1 MSGLDYAGKTIV
13 VTGAYS
19 GIGAAL
25 VPLLQEFG
33 ATDITVL
40 DVRQPEYEVPR
51 FIQVD
56 LGEPGSIDAIL
67 PQLAPEIDVLFNNA
81 GIPGTRPVEQVMSVN
96 LFAVQYLSKALL
108 PRIRQG
114 GAIVNTA
121 SIAGIGWPSHLPE
134 ILELLRLDDWQAQ
147 LAWLSK
153 QSALVGNG
161 YNFSKEC
168 LQVYTMLL
176 GRDAWRNRGIRV
188 NSVCPSPVDTPIL
201 ADFRATMTDAAIDQA
216 IREGGGQ
223 LCSPR
228 QQAQVLAF
236 LGCDLASYVNAINI
250 NVDGGYGAG
259 LMVGDVLI
267 PELAD

>member
-1 MSGLDYAGKTIV
+1 MSSINYSGKSIV

-25 VPLLQEFG
+25 VPLLQAFG
-33 ATDITVL
+33 AEQITVL
-40 DVRQPEYEVPR
+40 DVRRPTYEVAQ
-51 FIQVD
+51 FIEVD
-56 LGEPGSIDAIL
+56 LGDPDSIDAAL
-67 PQLAPEIDVLFNNA
+67 PLLPSRIDVLFNNA
-81 GIPGTRPVEQVMSVN
+81 GIPGTRPVEQVMGVN
-96 LFAVQYLSKALL
+96 LFAVQRLSRALL
-108 PRIRQG
+108 PRIPQG
-114 GAIVNTA
+114 GSIVNTA
-121 SIAGIGWPSHLPE
+121 SIAGIGWPANLSE
-134 ILELLRLDDWQAQ
+134 ILSLLQLDDWQEQ
-147 LAWLSK
+147 LAWLREKSE
-153 QSALVGNG
+153 LVGNG

-176 GRDAWRNRGIRV
+176 GRSAWCTRGVRV

-223 LCSPR
+223 LCTPR

-236 LGCDLASYVNAINI
+236 LGSELASYVNAINI

-259 LMVGDVLI
+259 LMLGEVRI
-267 PELAD
+267 PPLSD